1 MAARGQSGLLL
12 CLVLIG
18 LLLPALVRAEPGVT
32 DNQILLG
39 QSATFS
45 GTTAQLGIQ
54 FSLGAKV
61 YLDKINAKGGVF
73 GRRIEI
79 RALDDQYDPD
89 LALKNTVQ
97 LIEKDRVFGL
107 FGYVGSPTS
116 KAVIPLV
123 SKAKIPFFAPM
134 SGNGSLR
141 TPFNRLIFNVRAS
154 HRDEI
159 EFLLTQLMTMGL
171 KKLAVFY
178 QDDAYGR
185 TGLAGIEEK
194 LREKGGQLL
203 IATPIQRNSTDVSQA
218 ADAIMPLRP
227 DAVLLVTTYNSG
239 AALIKSLRAKSYRG
253 QFYSM
258 SFIGSQALLNTL
270 GTEGAGVVISQIV
283 PFPWQASRPIVG
295 EYQKAFTQSGIQSLD
310 FSSLEG
316 FIAAKVLVEGLR
328 RAGRNLTREKFI
340 RALETIQH
348 DNYDMGGFGIQF
360 SATNHEGSKFIDMTA
375 ISRDGKFLN

>member
-1 MAARGQSGLLL
+1 MADYRRSLFLL
-12 CLVLIG
+12 CLMFTG
-18 LLLPALVRAEPGVT
+18 LFAARVHAEPGIT

-39 QSATFS
+39 QSAAFT
-45 GTTAQLGIQ
+45 GPTAQLGIQ
-54 FSLGAKV
+54 YSLGAKV
-61 YLDKINAKGGVF
+61 YLDKINSQGGVY
-73 GRRIEI
+73 GRRVEI
-79 RALDDQYDPD
+79 RALDDQYDPE
-89 LALKNTVQ
+89 LALKNTTQ

-123 SKAKIPFFAPM
+123 TKAKIPFFAPM

-141 TPFNRLIFNVRAS
+141 TPFNRLIFNIRAS

-171 KKLAVFY
+171 KNLAVFY

-194 LREKGGQLL
+194 LREKGGKLL
-203 IATPIQRNSTDVSQA
+203 IATPVPRNSTDVSEA
-218 ADAIMPLRP
+218 AAAIMPLRP
-227 DAVLLVTTYNSG
+227 DAVLLVSTYSSS
-239 AALIKSLRAKSYRG
+239 AALIKVLRAKSYRG

-283 PFPWQASRPIVG
+283 PFPWQVSRPIVG
-295 EYQKAFTQSGIQSLD
+295 EYQKAFAQNGIQSLD

-328 RAGRNLTREKFI
+328 RAGRNPTREKFI

-348 DNYDMGGFGIQF
+348 DNYDVGGFGIHF

>member
-1 MAARGQSGLLL
+1 MAGRKHSVFLL
-12 CLVLIG
+12 CITLAA
-18 LLLPALVRAEPGVT
+18 LLSPAARAEPGIT

-39 QSATFS
+39 QSAAFT
-45 GTTAQLGIQ
+45 GPTAQLGIQ

-61 YLDKINAKGGVF
+61 YLDKINSKGGVY

-141 TPFNRLIFNVRAS
+141 TPFNRLIFNIRAS

-171 KKLAVFY
+171 KNLAVFY

-194 LREKGGQLL
+194 LREKGGRLL
-203 IATPIQRNSTDVSQA
+203 VATPVQKNSTDVSEAVA
-218 ADAIMPLRP
+218 AILPLRP
-227 DAVLLVTTYNSG
+227 DAVLLVSTYNSS
-239 AALIKSLRAKSYRG
+239 AALIKALRAQSYRG

-258 SFIGSQALLNTL
+258 SFIGSQALLSTL

-283 PFPWQASRPIVG
+283 PFPWQVSRPVVG
-295 EYQKAFTQSGIQSLD
+295 EYQKAFAQSGIQTLD

-328 RAGRNLTREKFI
+328 RAGLNPTREKFI
-340 RALETIQH
+340 RALETIRH
-348 DNYDMGGFGIQF
+348 DNYDVGGFGIQF